1 MTTTSTVTTTQ
12 SPLVK
17 GIRTA
22 IQAIIGIL
30 VGYVVFI
37 WAVPGVPAATIQY
50 VSSNIVPLLVTA
62 GLPSGL
68 VAFAWNYIEQ
78 RIQKNA
84 H

>member
-1 MTTTSTVTTTQ
+1 MTTPSTTTH

-22 IQAIIGIL
+22 VQAIVGIVIGYI
-30 VGYVVFI
+30 VFI

-50 VSSNIVPLLVTA
+50 ISSNIVPLLVTA

-68 VAFAWNYIEQ
+68 VAFAWNYFEQ
-78 RIQKNA
+78 RVQKSSN
-84 H
+84 